1 MLLSNS
7 RLGTPRLLEGSSGY
21 LPPSFSTG
29 SSLEEASREP
39 ESHRVLLSPLYCS
52 TGITG
57 ALRLLWGGGVSSSGA
72 CARPTHPSLAAH
84 LPSTPSQCKA
94 PSVSESSGLLGLK
107 NLLIPQFLKMIKAN
121 LCILVPVTGGEG
133 CLFKIESCY
142 LKQFLSLISYHLFLL
157 EIMSVRFLRVIKST
171 WL

>member
-1 MLLSNS
+1 MMSPFKRQDMKMLLSNS

-21 LPPSFSTG
+21 LPPSLSTG

-57 ALRLLWGGGVSSSGA
+57 ALRLLWGWGVKLRRLCSS
-72 CARPTHPSLAAH
+72 HPPFTGC
-84 LPSTPSQCKA
+84 PSPQHSQ
-94 PSVSESSGLLGLK
+94 SVQGTECQWVFRALRIEEPPDPIVHKSPIS
-107 NLLIPQFLKMIKAN
+107 FLKMIKAN

-133 CLFKIESCY
+133 CLF
-142 LKQFLSLISYHLFLL
+142 
-157 EIMSVRFLRVIKST
+157 V
-171 WL
+171 